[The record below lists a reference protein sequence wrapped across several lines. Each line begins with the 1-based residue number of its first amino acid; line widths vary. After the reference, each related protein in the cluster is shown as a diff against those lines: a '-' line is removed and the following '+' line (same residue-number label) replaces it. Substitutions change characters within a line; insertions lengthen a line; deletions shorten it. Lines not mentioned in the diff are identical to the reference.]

1 MAVDAALLAR
11 RQEDE
16 VHPERGDAEL
26 AAQQLEALRRVEV
39 QGGVRDAF
47 LHGHRSMMTVVD
59 FTTAVASAPGSSASS
74 SAASRDISDT
84 IRYGPQASSTLAM
97 TPSTST
103 PTTTPAS
110 RLRALEW
117 PAPARARS
125 SPASVS
131 AGRKRWPPSRT
142 NSTPPPRSQR
152 RRVAA
157 LTPSALAAAPM
168 RTSSTTRR

>member
-59 FTTAVASAPGSSASS
+59 FTTAIASAPGRSSSS
-74 SAASRDISDT
+74 SAASRDISET

-97 TPSTST
+97 TPSAST
-103 PTTTPAS
+103 PTTTPAR
-110 RLRALEW
+110 RLRALLCV
-117 PAPARARS
+117 PCARARRRS
-125 SPASVS
+125 ASAS
-131 AGRKRWPPSRT
+131 AGRKGR
-142 NSTPPPRSQR
+142 PPPRPDSMRPARSPPR
-152 RRVAA
+152 RGSPPTARA
-157 LTPSALAAAPM
+157 LPG
-168 RTSSTTRR
+168 